1 MIIPHLDGVA
11 CVVAALTPGHHVH
24 VAAQEVHQLPL
35 ALVAPLGAQHHR
47 HGHPQMTTRRL
58 ATNPGTQM
66 TTDLRRLTHTNNNSY
81 TIVLMPILCNRH
93 LNKEDFKSR
102 RESYYY

>member
-1 MIIPHLDGVA
+1 
-11 CVVAALTPGHHVH
+11 
-24 VAAQEVHQLPL
+24 
-35 ALVAPLGAQHHR
+35 
-47 HGHPQMTTRRL
+47 
-58 ATNPGTQM
+58 M

-102 RESYYY
+102 RESYYYYFLQCSEKLKINEFMNEYFLKVFDFF